1 MRAGPD
7 SLPQPMPDWLRDVLV
22 TIMVISV
29 TFTADPAH
37 PYQPPSALSIVLSV
51 TAAGLLLMRRRRPI
65 LIAIAMVGLFVVGS
79 VWARDHNPG
88 LLLAV
93 TIAIAGLFYRR
104 GMDVGIPVAIGAL
117 IAMEVATWH
126 FVGAVF
132 TYHMLH
138 PIFSVAFAGAAG
150 DSVRMHRRY
159 IKAITD
165 RAIRAEQT
173 RESEAARRVTE
184 ERLRIARDLHD
195 TVAHQISVISLN
207 AGVASQ
213 MMEKHPQQARESLAT
228 VRNAARSVLTE
239 IGNLLEHLRSTEA
252 GGAGELDTTP
262 QPSISHIDGLVAKFS
277 QVGMRVVVQKP
288 DDLDRVPAAV
298 GRVAYRIVQEALTNA
313 YKHGDNTHAVVDLRL
328 KDSALTITVTNP
340 ASPQPETTGQGFGL
354 IGLQEQAASV
364 RGTIAAGLVD
374 NDWRVTATL
383 PFQGSTL

>member
-1 MRAGPD
+1 
-7 SLPQPMPDWLRDVLV
+7 MPDWLRDVLV

-37 PYQPPSALSIVLSV
+37 PYQPPSALSIALSV

-65 LIAIAMVGLFVVGS
+65 IIAIAMVGLFVVGS

-374 NDWRVTATL
+374 DDWRVTATL
-383 PFQGSTL
+383 PFQGSIL

>member
-37 PYQPPSALSIVLSV
+37 PYQPPTVLSIALSV
-51 TAAGLLLMRRRRPI
+51 TAAGLLLMRRRQPI
-65 LIAIAMVGLFVVGS
+65 IIAIAMVGLFVVGS

-195 TVAHQISVISLN
+195 TVAHQISVIS
-207 AGVASQ
+207 
-213 MMEKHPQQARESLAT
+213 PQQAREALAT

-262 QPSISHIDGLVAKFS
+262 QPSISHIDGLVTKFS

-288 DDLDRVPAAV
+288 DDLGRVPAAV

-340 ASPQPETTGQGFGL
+340 ASPRPETTGQGFGL

-374 NDWRVTATL
+374 DDWRVTATL

>member
-37 PYQPPSALSIVLSV
+37 PYQPPTVLSIALSV

-150 DSVRMHRRY
+150 H
-159 IKAITD
+159 
-165 RAIRAEQT
+165 
-173 RESEAARRVTE
+173 
-184 ERLRIARDLHD
+184 
-195 TVAHQISVISLN
+195 
-207 AGVASQ
+207 
-213 MMEKHPQQARESLAT
+213 
-228 VRNAARSVLTE
+228 
-239 IGNLLEHLRSTEA
+239 
-252 GGAGELDTTP
+252 
-262 QPSISHIDGLVAKFS
+262 
-277 QVGMRVVVQKP
+277 
-288 DDLDRVPAAV
+288 
-298 GRVAYRIVQEALTNA
+298 
-313 YKHGDNTHAVVDLRL
+313 
-328 KDSALTITVTNP
+328 
-340 ASPQPETTGQGFGL
+340 
-354 IGLQEQAASV
+354 
-364 RGTIAAGLVD
+364 
-374 NDWRVTATL
+374 
-383 PFQGSTL
+383 

>member
-1 MRAGPD
+1 
-7 SLPQPMPDWLRDVLV
+7 MPDWLRDVLV

-37 PYQPPSALSIVLSV
+37 PYQPPTVLSIALSV
-51 TAAGLLLMRRRRPI
+51 TAAGLLLMRRRQPI

-132 TYHMLH
+132 TYHML
-138 PIFSVAFAGAAG
+138 
-150 DSVRMHRRY
+150 HRRY

-288 DDLDRVPAAV
+288 DDLGRVPAAV

-374 NDWRVTATL
+374 DDWRVTATL

>member
-1 MRAGPD
+1 
-7 SLPQPMPDWLRDVLV
+7 MPDWLRDVLV

-37 PYQPPSALSIVLSV
+37 PYQPPTVLSIVLSV

-239 IGNLLEHLRSTEA
+239 IGNLL
-252 GGAGELDTTP
+252 DTTP

-288 DDLDRVPAAV
+288 DDLGRVPAAV

-374 NDWRVTATL
+374 DDWRVTATL